1 MTEEK
6 WYNKPIK
13 GIPKSE
19 TICVR
24 RCTEDGEIKW
34 IITVDRYKNYKLY
47 KYENDT
53 AVYTKHKA
61 DNPIDLEDYV

>member
-1 MTEEK
+1 MNE
-6 WYNKPIK
+6 WYNKSIK
-13 GIPKSE
+13 GISKSE

-24 RCTEDGEIKW
+24 HCTEDGKIKW

-53 AVYTKHKA
+53 AIYTKNKA